1 MALGLVCSDSA
12 IGGKLVIV
20 IQAANKAS
28 VKRSVP
34 IRSSLPAKI
43 TPDDVLDKAGLDIG
57 YDVKSDT
64 YYVEGSLEMAP
75 GEIRRFDVVVRDIWL
90 FDVDEV
96 ESYRKRSNDLSSM
109 LSGTKFSSE
118 SDEEQGN
125 VKTLIAGMIERQKK
139 NGITTV
145 DPINHIQAYETN
157 LKSLQKVK
165 HSIGKME
172 NLAMAAGL
180 NPGESLIGDD
190 INQSIPR
197 HDAHAP
203 TEYGEAV
210 MRITVHNPSASRSI
224 KPDIRRDLPPELSVD
239 DVLESG
245 GLEVRYDSKEK
256 LAYLFKYN
264 LEMQPME
271 TITYVVRIRDK
282 WNINGDRMQFLQDK
296 ANDLLQDSSGRNN
309 IEAVIN
315 TLNGAV
321 EDLGEIMKTSG
332 PTELNPA
339 YIAFYRRQSDKLDDV
354 EHILNRVDS
363 SLKPLHTNLGHSMP
377 APDKKTT
384 WLIIY
389 VILGF
394 LAVMSLLFFLKWYV
408 RSS

>member
-180 NPGESLIGDD
+180 NPG
-190 INQSIPR
+190 
-197 HDAHAP
+197 
-203 TEYGEAV
+203 
-210 MRITVHNPSASRSI
+210 
-224 KPDIRRDLPPELSVD
+224 
-239 DVLESG
+239 
-245 GLEVRYDSKEK
+245 
-256 LAYLFKYN
+256 
-264 LEMQPME
+264 
-271 TITYVVRIRDK
+271 
-282 WNINGDRMQFLQDK
+282 
-296 ANDLLQDSSGRNN
+296 
-309 IEAVIN
+309 
-315 TLNGAV
+315 
-321 EDLGEIMKTSG
+321 
-332 PTELNPA
+332 
-339 YIAFYRRQSDKLDDV
+339 
-354 EHILNRVDS
+354 
-363 SLKPLHTNLGHSMP
+363 
-377 APDKKTT
+377 
-384 WLIIY
+384 
-389 VILGF
+389 
-394 LAVMSLLFFLKWYV
+394 
-408 RSS
+408 

>member
-1 MALGLVCSDSA
+1 
-12 IGGKLVIV
+12 
-20 IQAANKAS
+20 
-28 VKRSVP
+28 
-34 IRSSLPAKI
+34 
-43 TPDDVLDKAGLDIG
+43 
-57 YDVKSDT
+57 
-64 YYVEGSLEMAP
+64 
-75 GEIRRFDVVVRDIWL
+75 
-90 FDVDEV
+90 
-96 ESYRKRSNDLSSM
+96 
-109 LSGTKFSSE
+109 
-118 SDEEQGN
+118 
-125 VKTLIAGMIERQKK
+125 
-139 NGITTV
+139 
-145 DPINHIQAYETN
+145 
-157 LKSLQKVK
+157 
-165 HSIGKME
+165 
-172 NLAMAAGL
+172 MAAGL
-180 NPGESLIGDD
+180 NPGESLIRFDV
-190 INQSIPR
+190 NQSIPR
-197 HDAHAP
+197 NDAHAP
-203 TEYGEAV
+203 TYYGEAV